1 MGTPRRTSPS
11 PVRAASRAALAA
23 CTCAAWAFADAAL
36 AMQEVATPPQPDRNM
51 GTVNPVGGY
60 ALIAIAAA
68 AVVLVNLMPAKRGHQ
83 D

>member
-1 MGTPRRTSPS
+1 MGTPHRTFPS
-11 PVRAASRAALAA
+11 LGPAATRAAFACACAALA
-23 CTCAAWAFADAAL
+23 FSDAAL